1 MLGWI
6 RAAVEKDCR
15 GTRIIV
21 KEEEEEKEK
30 KVGCVKVCLCL
41 GLGKGWQVK
50 QGKLDVT
57 R

>member
-21 KEEEEEKEK
+21 KEEEEEEK
-30 KVGCVKVCLCL
+30 KVGCVKVCVCL
-41 GLGKGWQVK
+41 GLGKGWQVR

>member
-21 KEEEEEKEK
+21 KEEEEEEEEQQ
-30 KVGCVKVCLCL
+30 KVGCMKV
-41 GLGKGWQVK
+41 
-50 QGKLDVT
+50 
-57 R
+57 

>member
-15 GTRIIV
+15 ETRIIV
-21 KEEEEEKEK
+21 KEEEEDN
-30 KVGCVKVCLCL
+30 KVGSMKVCVCL
-41 GLGKGWQVK
+41 GLGKGWQVR

>member
-21 KEEEEEKEK
+21 MEEEEN
-30 KVGCVKVCLCL
+30 KVGSMKVCVCL
-41 GLGKGWQVK
+41 GLGKGWQAR
-50 QGKLDVT
+50 QGKVS
-57 R
+57 

>member
-15 GTRIIV
+15 GAHIIV
-21 KEEEEEKEK
+21 KEEEEEK